1 MRGLHDTGKYPNK
14 AHNWRIRSYFAVGSI
29 IVHCAVMDVN
39 TDVFMASVE
48 VDALRVGAV
57 EVVEGSENEKLKNLG
72 EK

>member
-1 MRGLHDTGKYPNK
+1 M
-14 AHNWRIRSYFAVGSI
+14 GSI
-29 IVHCAVMDVN
+29 IVHCAVTDVN

-57 EVVEGSENEKLKNLG
+57 EVVEGSQNEKLKNLG